1 MAFAF
6 SKSMLA
12 NTVLNHLDW
21 TLDKHGYKF
30 VRYADDFVVLCK
42 SREQA
47 ERVLKVVKNVIEEDL
62 ELSLSPEKTV
72 ITDFKQGFEFL
83 GFFITSHSVKMRP
96 KAKGNFKEKVKDV
109 TVRCHNLDKKV
120 IEKLNRIIRG
130 VVNYYAKAYTSTKSQ
145 FTELD
150 RWLRMRIR
158 CMKYKRKWKTDNKR
172 MKIKHIMRLGLL
184 SCRDLCIARS
194 V

>member
-1 MAFAF
+1 ME
-6 SKSMLA
+6 
-12 NTVLNHLDW
+12 
-21 TLDKHGYKF
+21 KHGYKF
-30 VRYADDFVVLCK
+30 VRYADDFVVLCR

-47 ERVLKVVKNVIEEDL
+47 EEVLEVVKNVIEKDL

-72 ITDFKQGFEFL
+72 VTDFKNGFEFL
-83 GFFITSHSVKMRP
+83 GFLITSRSVMRP
-96 KAKGNFKEKVKDV
+96 KAKMNFKEKVQDV
-109 TVRCHNLDKKV
+109 TVRSHNLDKKV

-130 VVNYYAKAYTSTKSQ
+130 VVNYYAKAYTNTMYQ
-145 FTELD
+145 FTKLD

-158 CMKYKRKWKTDNKR
+158 CMKYKRKWRTDNGR
-172 MKIKHIMRLGLL
+172 MKNKYITRLGLL